1 MTHSTSDY
9 CSCGSGEYDLAVI
22 GAGSGGFS
30 AAIRASEL
38 GAKVALIGYGTIGG
52 TCVNI
57 GCVPSKALIRA
68 AEALHVSQSAG
79 RFAGITGEAR
89 VDDWTALVAQK
100 RDLVETLRSAKYA
113 ALLPAYPN
121 VTYIEGRAEFTTNG
135 LTVDGQGLSAK
146 KFIIATGA
154 SNAAPDI
161 EGIDQVNYL
170 TSTEALELETLPES
184 LLVIG
189 AGYIGVELAQMFL
202 RMGVAVTLI
211 CRSHLLPGM
220 EPEIGSALAKYLQAE
235 GMLIIE
241 GATYMGISS
250 VEDGFE
256 LYTQVA
262 GKDQT
267 IAAQQVLVAAGRRP
281 NTDDLGLESV
291 GVRLSSK
298 GAIEVDTHQASSNPN
313 IYATGDVTG
322 RDMFVYM
329 AAHGA
334 RIAAENA
341 LAHSASHY
349 DDSAIPAVVFSDP
362 QVATVGLTEQQAQ
375 SAGRQVKTSIL
386 PLDKLPRA
394 LAARDT
400 RGLIKLVAD
409 RETDR
414 LLGVH
419 ILAPEG
425 SDSIQTGVMAIR
437 QGMTTNELG
446 SLIFPYLTTVEG
458 LKLAAQGFDKDIE
471 QLSCCA
477 G

>member
-1 MTHSTSDY
+1 MTYSTGDY
-9 CSCGSGEYDLAVI
+9 SNRSEVYDLAVI

-79 RFAGITGEAR
+79 RFAGITAEAR
-89 VDDWTALVAQK
+89 VDDWAALVAQK
-100 RDLVETLRSAKYA
+100 RDLVETLRTTKYA
-113 ALLPAYPN
+113 NLLTAYPN
-121 VTYIEGRAEFTTNG
+121 ITYIEGRAEFTTKG
-135 LTVDGQGLSAK
+135 LTVDGRGLSAK
-146 KFIIATGA
+146 KFIVATGA

-161 EGIDQVNYL
+161 EGIHQVNYL

-189 AGYIGVELAQMFL
+189 AGYIGVELAQMFQ

-220 EPEIGSALAKYLQAE
+220 EPEIGAALVKYLRVE
-235 GMLIIE
+235 GMRIIE
-241 GATYMGISS
+241 GATYTGITSLD
-250 VEDGFE
+250 DGVA
-256 LYTQVA
+256 LYLRGA
-262 GKDQT
+262 GNDQT
-267 IAAQQVLVAAGRRP
+267 ITAQQVLVAAGRRP
-281 NTDDLGLESV
+281 NTYDLGLKSV
-291 GVRLSSK
+291 GVRLGPT
-298 GAIEVDTHQASSNPN
+298 GAIEVDVHQASSNPD

-341 LAHSASHY
+341 LAYSASRY

-362 QVATVGLTEQQAQ
+362 QVATVGLTELQAK
-375 SAGRQVKTSIL
+375 SAGHPVKISVL
-386 PLDKLPRA
+386 PLDKVPRA

-409 RETDR
+409 SDTDR

-437 QGMTTNELG
+437 QGMSTKELG

-458 LKLAAQGFDKDIE
+458 LKLAAQAFDKDIE